1 MKHQGMLHKR
11 IASGIFAA
19 TVALGVCYSAQAAE
33 FTFDSTFVQSGTTA
47 AVTFPL
53 QLSNVQQNQITAY
66 SIQRRPQ
73 GSTVW
78 TDVTQ
83 LNCGVS
89 SSYSM
94 ASSFIASSSGVNG
107 NFVAT
112 CGPGVNAGDVARL
125 SVTVN
130 PQQPLILVAGPRI
143 LASNS
148 TTKLVWL
155 HSGGF
160 FQCQPFT
167 LNNQHPVWNP
177 GNFALTSQLSTSTQG
192 DISLVASSSP
202 KTVSFALQCIPSTF
216 GFNIPPVA
224 VVNVTVN

>member
-1 MKHQGMLHKR
+1 MKHQGMMHKR
-11 IASGIFAA
+11 IASGIIAA
-19 TVALGVCYSAQAAE
+19 TSALGICYSAQAAE
-33 FTFDSTFVQSGTTA
+33 FTFDSTFVQSGSTA
-47 AVTFPL
+47 AVMFPL

-66 SIQRRPQ
+66 SIQRRSQ

-78 TDVTQ
+78 TDVT
-83 LNCGVS
+83 LSGCGVS

-94 ASSFIASSSGVNG
+94 ASSFIASSGGVNG

-112 CGPGVNAGDVARL
+112 CGSGVNAGDAARL
-125 SVTVN
+125 LVTVN
-130 PQQPLILVAGPRI
+130 PQQPLILVAGPRT

-148 TTKLVWL
+148 TTKLAWL
-155 HSGGF
+155 HSGGY
-160 FQCQPFT
+160 FQCQPYT

-177 GNFALTSQLSTSTQG
+177 GNFALTSQISTSTQG

-202 KTVSFALQCIPSTF
+202 KTVSFALQCIPSSF
-216 GFNIPPVA
+216 GFSIPPVA